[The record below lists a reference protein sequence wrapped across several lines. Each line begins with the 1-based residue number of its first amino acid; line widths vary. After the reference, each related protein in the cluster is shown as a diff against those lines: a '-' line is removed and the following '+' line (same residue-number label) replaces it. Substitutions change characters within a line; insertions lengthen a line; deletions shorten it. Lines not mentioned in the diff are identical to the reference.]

1 MFGIGRITPALLG
14 LCALA
19 SGCDMLFSGDTG
31 MFDEALQKVPL
42 PPGTESFQIDGSDST
57 DFHIR
62 SEYTNKTAA
71 ELAEFYRT
79 FFRDNG
85 WTSNFPPEEESDGL
99 LDYRKGK
106 ASINVTTV
114 AIRSQIH
121 LMVIY
126 REDKYTREEFAQLV
140 EDSQTPETKDLVRRI
155 REAYGQAT
163 SYSDTGSFECI
174 DDGEILSRAHFKTR
188 YRDPGDLLFENWDS
202 TGDFHFTAHT
212 LSKLGEQVTYMS
224 GYDAAPTEDHD
235 ISLAIAALYG
245 VTSRTS
251 GNIPELLLN
260 LDEGALFHLAG
271 LKLLDEAK
279 SEDGTLCL
287 RLQGVDFSSE
297 ESTLWI
303 GKDDLLIRKIETVK
317 DPANRDTTIYKPL
330 TGVEIIDAEL
340 VFRKPEARKGS

>member
-1 MFGIGRITPALLG
+1 MLGIGRIIPALLG

-19 SGCDMLFSGDTG
+19 SGCGSLFSGDTG

-71 ELAEFYRT
+71 EIAEFYRT

-126 REDKYTREEFAQLV
+126 REDKYTRDEFAKLV
-140 EDSQTPETKDLVRRI
+140 ADSETSETKDLIRRVQ
-155 REAYGQAT
+155 ETYGQAT
-163 SYSDTGSFECI
+163 SYRDTGSYECI
-174 DDGEILSRAHFKTR
+174 NDGEILSRAYFKTL
-188 YRDPGDLLFENWDS
+188 YRDPGELLFENWDS

-212 LSKLGEQVTYMS
+212 LSKRGDQVKYMS
-224 GYDAAPTEDHD
+224 DFDAAPTEDHD

-251 GNIPELLLN
+251 GNIPQLLLN
-260 LDEGALFHLAG
+260 LDKGTLFDLAG

-279 SEDGTLCL
+279 SEDGTPCL
-287 RLQGVDFSSE
+287 RLQGLDFSSE
-297 ESTLWI
+297 ENTIWI
-303 GKDDLLIRKIETVK
+303 GKEDLLIRKIETVK
-317 DPANRDTTIYKPL
+317 DPANRDTTIYKP
-330 TGVEIIDAEL
+330 TVNAEITDGEL
-340 VFRKPEARKGS
+340 VFRKPEARN